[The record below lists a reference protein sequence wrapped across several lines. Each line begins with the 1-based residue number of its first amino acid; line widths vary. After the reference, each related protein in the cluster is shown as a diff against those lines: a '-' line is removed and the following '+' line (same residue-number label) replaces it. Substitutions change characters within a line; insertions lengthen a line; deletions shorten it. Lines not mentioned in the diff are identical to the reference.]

1 MQTFRYLSILLTCIL
16 SVFWSVN
23 SIASNVKNPPIMW
36 SIWMAE
42 SEMQRHPH
50 AYLIDWR
57 TAARWDY
64 THGLEL
70 MAFAKLYQKTGDTRY
85 FNYIKEYV
93 DSLVMDDGTIKT
105 YQQSKYNIDMLNAGK
120 LLFFMY
126 DETGNKKYRLA
137 IDTLVKQLEKHP
149 RTTEGGFWHKKR
161 YTSQMWLDGLYM
173 GAPFYAEYIRRYGQ
187 KEQFSDVIKQFQ
199 LIEKHL
205 YRPDTQL
212 PVHGW
217 DESKSQK
224 WADPITGQSANHWS
238 RSIGWYAMAM
248 VDVLAQLPDDYPEK
262 TWLSRRFKHLIDRLL
277 HYQNDTGTWYQVTD
291 KGDEAGNYPES
302 SGSSMFTY
310 AIIKGVLDNAL
321 PAYYLV
327 YAEQSYAG
335 LIDEFIA
342 VDKKTKRI
350 SITSACEVA
359 GLGGKPYRDG
369 SYDYYLSENIR
380 DNDPKAVG
388 PFILASLL
396 LGR

>member
-1 MQTFRYLSILLTCIL
+1 MARTRLFVNLLIISLLLALPLTGLASSMRMQQIP
-16 SVFWSVN
+16 WSV
-23 SIASNVKNPPIMW
+23 
-36 SIWMAE
+36 WMAE
-42 SEMQRHPH
+42 SEMQRNPQ

-57 TAARWDY
+57 TAPRWDY

-70 MAFAKLYQKTGDTRY
+70 MAFAKLYQQTGDKRY
-85 FNYIKEYV
+85 FAYIKDYV
-93 DSLVMDDGTIKT
+93 DSLVNDDGSIKT

-126 DETGNKKYRLA
+126 DETADNKYRLA
-137 IDTLVKQLEKHP
+137 IDTLIKQLDNHP
-149 RTTEGGFWHKKR
+149 RTAEGGFWHKKR

-173 GAPFYAEYIRRYGQ
+173 GAPFYAEYIRRYG
-187 KEQFSDVIKQFQ
+187 KKSQFDDVITQFK

-205 YRPDTQL
+205 YRTDTQL

-217 DESKSQK
+217 DESKQQK
-224 WADPITGQSANHWS
+224 WADPKTGQSANHWS

-248 VDVLAQLPDDYPEK
+248 IDVLEQLPDDHTDK
-262 TWLSRRFKHLIDRLL
+262 AWLQSRFKHLIDRILA
-277 HYQNDTGTWYQVTD
+277 YQDSSGTWYQVTD
-291 KGDEAGNYPES
+291 QGDREGNYLES

-310 AIIKGVLDNAL
+310 ALAKGVVERYL

-327 YAEQSYAG
+327 NAEQSYAG
-335 LIDEFIA
+335 LLAEFISI
-342 VDKKTKRI
+342 DNTTKRI

-369 SYDYYLSENIR
+369 SYSYYLSENVR
-380 DNDPKAVG
+380 ANDPKAVG
-388 PFILASLL
+388 PFILASLI